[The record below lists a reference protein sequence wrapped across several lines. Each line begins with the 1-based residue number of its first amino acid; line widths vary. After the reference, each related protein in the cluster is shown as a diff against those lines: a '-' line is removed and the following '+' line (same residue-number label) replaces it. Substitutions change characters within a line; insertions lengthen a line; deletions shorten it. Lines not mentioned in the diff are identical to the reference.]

1 MSGVDTNWGPSVELS
16 EHLDPAVLS
25 LIESEVEQTLL
36 GGPRRYTR
44 EQVAELAGV
53 PLERAQRLWVSMGF
67 AIDADPEAV
76 MFTDGDAAALR
87 ALVGFVDG
95 GALAADAAVA
105 ATRALGQSMSRLAEW
120 QVAVLNAHLADELAA
135 AHGGSDATDEES
147 LRAAVGTLT
156 SQLLPAVEGLQSYV
170 WRRHLAAATAR
181 RAGNVGEDTAHRTLA
196 VGFADMVGYTSLT
209 RRIRVDELS
218 SLLEDFE
225 SRTTA
230 VIAQGGGWVV
240 KNVGD
245 EVMFAAEHAADAARI
260 ALALQETARTDP
272 GLPDLRVGLALG
284 PVLVRFGDL
293 FGAVVNIAARLTSAA
308 RPGTVLVD
316 ADLAAALRDDDAR
329 TDEMALRSLRPLR
342 VRGYSRL
349 RAFVLRPGPGADV

>member
-1 MSGVDTNWGPSVELS
+1 MELS
-16 EHLDPAVLS
+16 EHLDPTVLG
-25 LIESEVEQTLL
+25 LIQSEVEQTLL

-44 EQVAELAGV
+44 EQVAEIAGV

-67 AIDADPEAV
+67 AIDADPDAA
-76 MFTDGDAAALR
+76 MFTDADAAALR
-87 ALVGFVDG
+87 GLVGFVDS
-95 GALAADAAVA
+95 GALAQDAAVA

-120 QVAVLNAHLADELAA
+120 QVAVLNSHLAEELAA
-135 AHGGSDATDEES
+135 THLDAGTLGERA
-147 LRAAVGTLT
+147 LRDAVGALT
-156 SQLLPAVEGLQSYV
+156 SGLLPTVEALQSYV

-181 RAGNVGEDTAHRTLA
+181 RAGSVGEDTTHRTLV

-218 SLLEDFE
+218 TLLEDFE
-225 SRTTA
+225 SQTTS
-230 VIAQGGGWVV
+230 VITQGGGWVI

-245 EVMFAAEHAADAARI
+245 EVMFAAEHASDAARI
-260 ALALQETARTDP
+260 ALGLQEAARTHP
-272 GLPDLRVGLALG
+272 EQPDLRVGLALG

-293 FGAVVNIAARLTSAA
+293 FGEAVNIAARLTSAA

-316 ADLAAALRDDDAR
+316 AELSAALVDDDGVQ
-329 TDEMALRSLRPLR
+329 LRSLRPLR

-349 RAFVLRPGPGADV
+349 RAFALRPVRDQR

>member
-1 MSGVDTNWGPSVELS
+1 MDLS
-16 EHLDPAVLS
+16 EHLDPAVLG
-25 LIESEVEQTLL
+25 LIQSEVEQTLL

-53 PLERAQRLWVSMGF
+53 PLDRAQRLWVSMGF
-67 AIDADPEAV
+67 AIDTDPDAV

-120 QVAVLNAHLADELAA
+120 QVAVLNARLAEGLAA
-135 AHGGSDATDEES
+135 AHGSADAVDEES
-147 LRAAVGTLT
+147 LRGAVGTLT
-156 SQLLPAVEGLQSYV
+156 SQLLPTVEALQSYV

-181 RAGNVGEDTAHRTLA
+181 RAGSVGEDTTHRTLA

-209 RRIRVDELS
+209 RRIGVDELS
-218 SLLEDFE
+218 TLLEEFE

-230 VIAQGGGWVV
+230 VIAQGGGWVI

-260 ALALQETARTDP
+260 ALALQDTTRSDP
-272 GLPDLRVGLALG
+272 GLPDLRVGLAHG

-293 FGAVVNIAARLTSAA
+293 FGAVVNIAARLTTAA

-316 ADLAAALRDDDAR
+316 ADLAAALREDPAQGAGM
-329 TDEMALRSLRPLR
+329 ELRSLRPLR
-342 VRGYSRL
+342 VRGYNRL
-349 RAFVLRPGPGADV
+349 RAFALRPGPGADA

>member
-1 MSGVDTNWGPSVELS
+1 MELS
-16 EHLDPAVLS
+16 EQPEPAALGV
-25 LIESEVEQTLL
+25 IQGEVERTLL

-67 AIDADPEAV
+67 AIDANPDAV

-87 ALVGFVDG
+87 ALVAFVDG
-95 GALAADAAVA
+95 GAIAPDAAVA

-120 QVAVLNAHLADELAA
+120 QVAVLNSHLADELAS
-135 AHGGSDATDEES
+135 AHAHADALDERA
-147 LRAAVGTLT
+147 LRTAVSTLT
-156 SQLLPAVEGLQSYV
+156 SELLPTVEALQSYV

-181 RAGNVGEDTAHRTLA
+181 RAGSVGEDATHRTLV

-209 RRIRVDELS
+209 RGLRVDELS
-218 SLLEDFE
+218 SLLEEFE

-230 VIAQGGGWVV
+230 VITQGGGWVI

-245 EVMFAAEHAADAARI
+245 EVMFAAEHASDAARI
-260 ALALQETARTDP
+260 ALELQSSERSD
-272 GLPDLRVGLALG
+272 GQPDLRVGLALG
-284 PVLVRFGDL
+284 SVLVRFGDL
-293 FGAVVNIAARLTSAA
+293 FGEAVNIAARLTSAA

-316 ADLAAALRDDDAR
+316 AELAAALAHDD
-329 TDEMALRSLRPLR
+329 EIALRSLRPMR
-342 VRGYSRL
+342 VRGYARL
-349 RAFVLRPGPGADV
+349 RAFALRTPRRPTRP

>member
-1 MSGVDTNWGPSVELS
+1 MELS
-16 EHLDPAVLS
+16 THLDSALLG
-25 LIESEVEQTLL
+25 LIQSEVEQTLL
-36 GGPRRYTR
+36 GGPRKYTR
-44 EQVAELAGV
+44 DQVAELAGV

-67 AIDADPEAV
+67 AIDSDPDAV

-87 ALVGFVDG
+87 ALVEFVDG
-95 GALAADAAVA
+95 GALAPDAAVA

-120 QVAVLNAHLADELAA
+120 QVAVLNSHLADELAA
-135 AHGGSDATDEES
+135 GLDQSGTLDEQA
-147 LRAAVGTLT
+147 LRTAVGTLT
-156 SQLLPAVEGLQSYV
+156 SQLLPTVEALQSYV

-181 RAGNVGEDTAHRTLA
+181 RAGSVGEDTAHRMLT

-218 SLLEDFE
+218 GLLEEFE

-230 VIAQGGGWVV
+230 IITQGRGWVI

-245 EVMFAAEHAADAARI
+245 EVMFAAENASDAARI
-260 ALALQETARTDP
+260 ALALQEAFL
-272 GLPDLRVGLALG
+272 GESGQPDLRVGLALG

-316 ADLAAALRDDDAR
+316 AELAAALAE
-329 TDEMALRSLRPLR
+329 DEELVLKPLRPLR

-349 RAFVLRPGPGADV
+349 RAFALRPGRGPNV

>member
-1 MSGVDTNWGPSVELS
+1 MELS
-16 EHLDPAVLS
+16 EHLDPAVLG
-25 LIESEVEQTLL
+25 LIQSEVEQTLL

-44 EQVAELAGV
+44 EQVADLAGV

-67 AIDADPEAV
+67 AIDADPDAV

-87 ALVGFVDG
+87 ALVSFVDG

-135 AHGGSDATDEES
+135 AHSGSDAMDRDAMDEES

-156 SQLLPAVEGLQSYV
+156 SQLLPTVEALQSYV

-181 RAGNVGEDTAHRTLA
+181 RAGSVGEDTAHRTLA

-218 SLLEDFE
+218 SLLEEFE

-230 VIAQGGGWVV
+230 VIAQGGGWVI

-260 ALALQETARTDP
+260 ALALQDTTRTDP

-293 FGAVVNIAARLTSAA
+293 FGAVVNIAARLTTAA

-316 ADLAAALRDDDAR
+316 ADLAAALRKETAR
-329 TDEMALRSLRPLR
+329 DGGMELRSLRPLR
-342 VRGYSRL
+342 VRGYNRL
-349 RAFVLRPGPGADV
+349 RAFVLRPGPGTGD

>member
-1 MSGVDTNWGPSVELS
+1 MELS
-16 EHLDPAVLS
+16 EHLEPSALGV
-25 LIESEVEQTLL
+25 IQSEVERQLL

-44 EQVAELAGV
+44 EQVAEVAGV

-67 AIDADPEAV
+67 AIDANPGAV

-87 ALVGFVDG
+87 ALVRFVDG
-95 GALAADAAVA
+95 GALEPDAVVA

-120 QVAVLNAHLADELAA
+120 QVAVLNSRLADQLAA
-135 AHGGSDATDEES
+135 ARDHA
-147 LRAAVGTLT
+147 GTLDEDALRT
-156 SQLLPAVEGLQSYV
+156 AVDTLTADMLPVVEALQSYV

-181 RAGNVGEDTAHRTLA
+181 RAGSVGEETTHRTLV

-218 SLLEDFE
+218 ALLEEFE

-230 VIAQGGGWVV
+230 VITQGGGWVI

-245 EVMFAAEHAADAARI
+245 EVMFAAEQPSDAARI
-260 ALALQETARTDP
+260 ALALQSAHRE
-272 GLPDLRVGLALG
+272 GPDLRVGMAFG

-293 FGAVVNIAARLTSAA
+293 FGEPVNIAARLTSAA
-308 RPGTVLVD
+308 RAGTILVGTE
-316 ADLAAALRDDDAR
+316 LAASLDDD
-329 TDEMALRSLRPLR
+329 DELALRSLRPLR

-349 RAFVLRPGPGADV
+349 RAFALRARRRPASS

>member
-1 MSGVDTNWGPSVELS
+1 MELP
-16 EHLDPAVLS
+16 EHIDPAVLG
-25 LIESEVEQTLL
+25 LIQSEVEQTLL

-44 EQVAELAGV
+44 DQIAELAGI

-67 AIDADPEAV
+67 AVDADADAV
-76 MFTDGDAAALR
+76 MFTDADVDALR
-87 ALVGFVDG
+87 MLVAFVDG
-95 GALAADAAVA
+95 GALAPDAAVA

-120 QVAVLNAHLADELAA
+120 QVAVLNSHLADELAA
-135 AHGGSDATDEES
+135 AHGQSES
-147 LRAAVGTLT
+147 LDEDSLRDAVGALT
-156 SQLLPAVEGLQSYV
+156 SGMLPVVEALQTYV

-181 RAGNVGEDTAHRTLA
+181 RSGSVGEDTTHRTLV

-218 SLLEDFE
+218 ALLEEFE

-230 VIAQGGGWVV
+230 VIAQGGGWVI

-260 ALALQETARTDP
+260 ALALQEVARTDAN
-272 GLPDLRVGLALG
+272 LPDLRIGLALG

-316 ADLAAALRDDDAR
+316 AALADALSGDPG
-329 TDEMALRSLRPLR
+329 LSLKSLRPLR
-342 VRGYSRL
+342 VRGYNRL
-349 RAFVLRPGPGADV
+349 RAFSVRAKG